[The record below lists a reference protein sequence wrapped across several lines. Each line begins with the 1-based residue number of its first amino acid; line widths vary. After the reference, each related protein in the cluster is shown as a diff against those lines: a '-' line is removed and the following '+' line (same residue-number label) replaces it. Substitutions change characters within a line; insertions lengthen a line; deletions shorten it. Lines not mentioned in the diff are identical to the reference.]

1 MRLQYSIISDGS
13 EGGCCT
19 LVQITMLQ
27 YSIISDGSEED
38 EKWEKIQLCCSTA
51 YFHMAVKANM
61 QLTTRFISAGE
72 HNIINIDLKAS
83 IGFFLEWR

>member
-1 MRLQYSIISDGS
+1 MHSIISDGS
-13 EGGCCT
+13 EEYHDHR
-19 LVQITMLQ
+19 QDPYKLQ